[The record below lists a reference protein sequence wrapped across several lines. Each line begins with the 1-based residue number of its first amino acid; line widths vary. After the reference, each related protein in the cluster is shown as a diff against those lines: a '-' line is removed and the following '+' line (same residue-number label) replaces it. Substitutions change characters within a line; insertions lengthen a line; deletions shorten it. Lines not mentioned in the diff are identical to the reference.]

1 MDLILTGLS
10 HQTASLEER
19 EAATLRGER
28 LPDAL
33 ARLARV
39 AGEGAILSTCNRTEI
54 YAYTDGDPAAV
65 AAMLRAELLGSAG
78 ANAHWYTRSGADAA
92 GHLFRVAAGLDS
104 LVPGEVQILGQ
115 IKEAWAAAHAAG
127 VAGPI
132 CSALFQRALAAGKR
146 VRTTTAISALPAS
159 ISYAAVT
166 LVRRI
171 LGGLEGRRVLV
182 IGAGTMG
189 EAVARCLMENGA
201 GTLLVANRHAERA
214 VALAA
219 AHGGAAVTWAELPAA
234 LAAAD
239 VVISATD
246 APGFV
251 LPLEMLRRAVHGR
264 PETPLHLID
273 LAVPRDIDPQCAR
286 LPGVFLHNIDDLR
299 EVVDAGLAARRAA
312 LPAATAIVDEEAAA
326 FRAWLDS
333 RRAAPT
339 IEALR
344 RRADAIRQNET
355 EWALSH
361 LNDLSERDRQIVEAL
376 AARLVGKLLH
386 EPTVRLRQLAGAP
399 EGDTYTEAIHTL
411 FDL

>member
-1 MDLILTGLS
+1 MDLIVTGLS

-19 EAATLRGER
+19 EAATLRGEK

-33 ARLARV
+33 ARLARL

-54 YAYTDGDPAAV
+54 YAYSDGDPAAV
-65 AAMLRAELLGSAG
+65 AATLRAALLGPAG
-78 ANAHWYTRSGADAA
+78 SGDQWYTRSGADAA
-92 GHLFRVAAGLDS
+92 AHLFRVAAGLDS
-104 LVPGEVQILGQ
+104 LVPGEVQPLGQ
-115 IKEAWAAAHAAG
+115 TTAPWPPAQPAG
-127 VAGPI
+127 VAGPV

-146 VRTTTAISALPAS
+146 VRSTTAISALPAS
-159 ISYAAVT
+159 ISYAAVS

-171 LGGLEGRRVLV
+171 LGRLEGRRVLV
-182 IGAGTMG
+182 VGAGVMG

-201 GTLLVANRHAERA
+201 GALLVANRHAARA
-214 VALAA
+214 LALAA
-219 AHGGAAVTWAELPAA
+219 AHGGSAVAWDDLPVA

-251 LPLEMLRRAVHGR
+251 LPMDLVRKASHAR

-273 LAVPRDIDPQCAR
+273 LAVPRDIDPECAG

-299 EVVDAGLAARRAA
+299 DVVDAGLAARRAA
-312 LPAATAIVDEEAAA
+312 LPAATAIVEEEAAA
-326 FRAWLDS
+326 FRAWLES

-361 LNDLSERDRQIVEAL
+361 LNDLSARDRQIVEAL

-386 EPTVRLRQLAGAP
+386 EPTVRLRELAAAP